1 MINRHL
7 QEVERVCNDAI
18 RQACSVSALVITSRQ
33 DPVLQSPIFRGALP
47 PKDKVKGPLRLIQIE
62 GIDINACGG
71 THLKSTAE
79 IQVQLRSS

>member
-1 MINRHL
+1 MINWRL
-7 QEVERVCNDAI
+7 QDIERVCNDAI

-33 DPVLQSPIFRGALP
+33 DPVLQSPIFRGTLP
-47 PKDKVKGPLRLIQIE
+47 PEDKVKGPLRLIQIE

-79 IQVQLRSS
+79 IQVQLRS